1 MSLDISYQGLP
12 IARQTSGRFE
22 EGGLFVAS
30 DAPMPVATAL
40 HLAIGEHSLQG
51 KVRRVREG
59 GGAGM
64 LIVAADGS
72 KFPRWLMGLHPETA
86 AASSELFEA
95 EPPPP
100 PPVVEAPA
108 AAAAEPA
115 AETAPSTHTP
125 DADSDASG
133 AGGDDDDDGKTAAKA
148 SDGKKPPVGGKKG
161 GKKPR
166 KR

>member
-22 EGGLFVAS
+22 DGGLFVAS
-30 DAPMPVATAL
+30 EAPMPVATGLLLAL
-40 HLAIGEHSLQG
+40 GEQTLSG

-59 GGAGM
+59 SGAGM
-64 LIVAADGS
+64 LIVSADGT
-72 KFPRWLMGLHPETA
+72 KFPRWLMSLHPETA
-86 AASSELFEA
+86 AAASEMFEA

-108 AAAAEPA
+108 AAASVEPA
-115 AETAPSTHTP
+115 VDAAPSAHTP
-125 DADSDASG
+125 DGDGDAA
-133 AGGDDDDDGKTAAKA
+133 AGGADDEDDAKA
-148 SDGKKPPVGGKKG
+148 ASKPSDGKKPGSGKKG

>member
-1 MSLDISYQGLP
+1 MSLNISYQGLP

-22 EGGLFVAS
+22 DGGLFVAHE
-30 DAPMPVATAL
+30 APMPVATAL
-40 HLAIGEHSLQG
+40 QLAFGEGTLQA

-59 GGAGM
+59 SGAGM

-72 KFPRWLMGLHPETA
+72 KFPRWLIGLHPETA
-86 AASSELFEA
+86 ATAAELFEA

-100 PPVVEAPA
+100 PPVVETPA
-108 AAAAEPA
+108 VASPDAADA
-115 AETAPSTHTP
+115 APSTNTP
-125 DADSDASG
+125 DSDGDTAAS
-133 AGGDDDDDGKTAAKA
+133 AGDDDDEGKSSSKP
-148 SDGKKPPVGGKKG
+148 SDGKKPAGGGKKG